1 MYYKNDETR
10 IYSCETVTQV
20 SVTNTMS
27 LTNKSALKI
36 LLFKMHK
43 MYLIFI

>member
-10 IYSCETVTQV
+10 ICSCETVTQV

-27 LTNKSALKI
+27 QTNKIS
-36 LLFKMHK
+36 FENTTV
-43 MYLIFI
+43 